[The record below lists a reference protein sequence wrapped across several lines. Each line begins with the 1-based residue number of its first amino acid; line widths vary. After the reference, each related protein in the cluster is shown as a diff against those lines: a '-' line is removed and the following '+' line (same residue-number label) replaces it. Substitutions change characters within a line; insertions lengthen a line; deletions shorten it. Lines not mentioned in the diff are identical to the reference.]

1 MNDELTNKIQ
11 LLKAG
16 DNSKIENNP
25 TSYIKIIELME
36 EIKIKD
42 NEIKELKSKFPFELN
57 KDEKLMTIIFTSQD
71 QKIHYSLIC
80 KNTDKFNKVEN
91 MLYDEYPEYQESEN
105 YFTVN
110 GNRVIKSKTIEQNN
124 IKFSDIVILNTYE

>member
-36 EIKIKD
+36 EIKAKV

-57 KDEKLMTIIFTSQD
+57 KDEKLMTIIFASQD